1 MSRKRFGG
9 VLVSEKSS
17 PLTAG
22 AFSAGVSVV
31 ATYL

>member
-1 MSRKRFGG
+1 MSRKRFGR

-17 PLTAG
+17 TLTAG
-22 AFSAGVSVV
+22 AFRAGGVVV